1 MISALLS
8 LSQFS
13 LKVVILTR
21 MKYLKIL
28 YVQVIIGIIA
38 GILVGYYFPS
48 FAPAAKLIS
57 DTFINMIKMMIAPVI
72 FFTVVLGI
80 AGAGDLKKVGRV
92 GGKGLIYFEVVTTL
106 ALVIGLV
113 VANVIKPGS
122 GIPPEHL
129 PAADVSKYTSG
140 ANEMN
145 WGEFISHIV
154 PSNIIDA
161 FAKGD
166 IIQIL
171 FFGILFSIGLKQLG
185 TNGNSV
191 ISTFEKI
198 NKVLF
203 NVLKIIMK
211 VSPIGAFGGMAYTIG
226 KFGFASLAALGKLM
240 ACFYITA
247 LLFIFIVLN
256 LIARYY
262 GFSLW
267 KLLGYI
273 KAEILIVLG
282 ASSSEAVLPN
292 LIQKLQVAGCDKSVV
307 GLIIPTGYSFNL
319 DGTTIYLSMS
329 VIFLAQVFHVP
340 LSIEQQLVIIGI
352 LIITSKGAAGV
363 TGSGFL
369 VLTSTLA
376 AMKVVPVEG
385 LALLIGVDRF
395 MSEARAITNM
405 IGNTVA
411 TVIIAKSE
419 KAIDMPLYKKV
430 VEGKHTHAQI
440 LAAPITE

>member
-1 MISALLS
+1 
-8 LSQFS
+8 
-13 LKVVILTR
+13 
-21 MKYLKIL
+21 MKYLKHL
-28 YVQVIIGIIA
+28 YIQVIIGIIA
-38 GILVGYYFPS
+38 GIIVGYISPS
-48 FAPAAKLIS
+48 FASGAKLISAAKLIS

-80 AGAGDLKKVGRV
+80 VGAGDLKKVGRV
-92 GGKGLIYFEVVTTL
+92 GGKALIYFEIVTTL
-106 ALVIGLV
+106 ALIIGLI
-113 VANVIKPGS
+113 VANVIKPGH
-122 GIPPEHL
+122 GIPSAHL
-129 PAADVSKYTSG
+129 PPVDLSKYASG
-140 ANEMN
+140 AAEMS
-145 WGEFISHIV
+145 WGEFISNIV

-171 FFGILFSIGLKQLG
+171 FFGVLFSIGLKQLG
-185 TNGNSV
+185 EAGHGIVN
-191 ISTFEKI
+191 TFEKI

-211 VSPIGAFGGMAYTIG
+211 VSPVGAFGGMAYTIG
-226 KFGFASLAALGKLM
+226 KFGFASLAVLGKLM
-240 ACFYITA
+240 ATFYLTA
-247 LLFIFIVLN
+247 ILFIFIVLN
-256 LIARYY
+256 LVARYF

-267 KLLGYI
+267 KLLGNI

-282 ASSSEAVLPN
+282 PSSSESVLPN
-292 LIQKLQVAGCDKSVV
+292 LIQKLEVAGCDKSVV
-307 GLIIPTGYSFNL
+307 GLVIPTGYSFNL

-340 LSIEQQLVIIGI
+340 LSISQELTIIGI

-376 AMKVVPVEG
+376 AMQVVPVEG

-411 TVIIAKSE
+411 TVVIAKSE
-419 KAIDMPLYKKV
+419 KAVNIPLYKKV
-430 VEGKHTHAQI
+430 VEGKHTRAKI
-440 LAAPITE
+440 LTEPITD

>member
-1 MISALLS
+1 M
-8 LSQFS
+8 
-13 LKVVILTR
+13 V
-21 MKYLKIL
+21 
-28 YVQVIIGIIA
+28 
-38 GILVGYYFPS
+38 
-48 FAPAAKLIS
+48 
-57 DTFINMIKMMIAPVI
+57 IAPVI
-72 FFTVVLGI
+72 FFTVVAGI
-80 AGAGDLKKVGRV
+80 AGAGDLKRVGRV

-106 ALVIGLV
+106 ALIIGLV
-113 VANVIKPGS
+113 VANLVKPGH
-122 GIPPEHL
+122 GIPAEHL
-129 PAADVSKYTSG
+129 PPADLTRYKADASH
-140 ANEMN
+140 MD

-171 FFGILFSIGLKQLG
+171 FFGILFSIGVKQLG
-185 TNGNSV
+185 
-191 ISTFEKI
+191 STGHSLIGTFDKV

-203 NVLKIIMK
+203 NILKIIMR

-226 KFGFASLAALGKLM
+226 KFGFASLAVLGKLM
-240 ACFYITA
+240 ATFYLTS
-247 LLFIFIVLN
+247 LLFIFVVLN
-256 LIARYY
+256 LILWYF

-273 KAEILIVLG
+273 KAEILIVFG
-282 ASSSEAVLPN
+282 ASRSEAALPN
-292 LIQKLQVAGCDKSVV
+292 LIQKMEVAGCDQSVV

-329 VIFLAQVFHVP
+329 VIFLAQVFNVP
-340 LSIEQQLVIIGI
+340 LSLAQELSIIGI

-369 VLTSTLA
+369 VLASTLT
-376 AMKVVPVEG
+376 AMKVVPIEG

-411 TVIIAKSE
+411 TVVIAKSE
-419 KAIDMPLYKKV
+419 KAIDLPLYRKV
-430 VEGKHTHAQI
+430 VEGRRSSVRIPEK
-440 LAAPITE
+440 PITE

>member
-1 MISALLS
+1 
-8 LSQFS
+8 
-13 LKVVILTR
+13 
-21 MKYLKIL
+21 MKYLKSL

-38 GILVGYYFPS
+38 GIIVGYLSPS

-80 AGAGDLKKVGRV
+80 VGAGDLKKVGRV
-92 GGKGLIYFEVVTTL
+92 GGKALIYFEIVTTL
-106 ALVIGLV
+106 ALIIGLI
-113 VANVIKPGS
+113 VANVIKPGH
-122 GIPPEHL
+122 GIPAEHL
-129 PAADVSKYTSG
+129 PPADLSNYKSG
-140 ANEMN
+140 IAEMN
-145 WGEFISHIV
+145 WGEFVSHIV

-171 FFGILFSIGLKQLG
+171 FFGVLFSIGLKQLG
-185 TNGNSV
+185 TAGHGLVN
-191 ISTFEKI
+191 TFEKI

-203 NVLKIIMK
+203 NVLRIIMK

-226 KFGFASLAALGKLM
+226 KFGFASLAILGKLM
-240 ACFYITA
+240 ATFYLTSI
-247 LLFIFIVLN
+247 LFIFIVLN
-256 LIARYY
+256 LIVRYF

-267 KLLGYI
+267 KLLGYT

-282 ASSSEAVLPN
+282 SSSSESVLPN
-292 LIQKLQVAGCDKSVV
+292 LIQKLEVAGCDKSVV
-307 GLIIPTGYSFNL
+307 GLVIPTGYSFNL

-329 VIFLAQVFHVP
+329 VIFLAQVFNVP
-340 LSIEQQLVIIGI
+340 LSLLQELTIIGI

-419 KAIDMPLYKKV
+419 KAVNIPLYKKV
-430 VEGKHTHAQI
+430 VEGKHTRAKI
-440 LAAPITE
+440 LAEPITD